1 MSFST
6 SVIFVELE
14 PLSLKYGL
22 TSFQKSLL
30 SATSLTFNLAE
41 YSFCLSYEIQTK
53 NSLMFVF
60 MPVKMGLIFIKNVSE
75 VLIEALFSTLS
86 S

>member
-1 MSFST
+1 MIMSFST

-30 SATSLTFNLAE
+30 SATSLIFNLAE
-41 YSFCLSYEIQTK
+41 YCFLSFLWDSDK
-53 NSLMFVF
+53 NFADVC
-60 MPVKMGLIFIKNVSE
+60 IFAS
-75 VLIEALFSTLS
+75 
-86 S
+86 